1 MASCDKATFTV
12 KVSIKKIGPEEAK
25 KILEERN
32 PYNYR
37 SINMGTVEIYAKDM
51 ENGNW
56 MENGEPIMFDINGNL
71 INGQHRIMAIIRSG
85 TEQWFVIVEELDPS
99 SASTIDIG
107 RKRSIEQYLKWAD
120 KGYKTGATGIVQQVM
135 VFDKHCKHVGQSAQ
149 NSKISHMETMDEY
162 QRDCSGYNEAAH
174 IGDRIN
180 KESKKIIKPREAG
193 SIYYF
198 LTKRLG
204 WSADIVNRFF
214 FNLYTSPRNDDSIYG
229 HTIDILSGENG
240 KKQPPKGKDRIE
252 LFILCFNAM
261 VKGCTKN
268 RIRYSDF
275 FLTPDECESK
285 IKKVVRETVMV

>member
-1 MASCDKATFTV
+1 M
-12 KVSIKKIGPEEAK
+12 KVTIKKIGPEEAK

-37 SINMGTVEIYAKDM
+37 TINMGTVEIYAKDM

-56 MENGEPIMFDINGNL
+56 MKNGEPIMFDINGNL
-71 INGQHRIMAIIRSG
+71 INGQHRIMAIIKSG

-99 SASTIDIG
+99 VASTIDIG

-120 KGYKTGATGIVQQVM
+120 KGYKTGSTGVVQQVM

-149 NSKISHMETMDEY
+149 NSKISHMDIVDEY
-162 QRDCSGYNEAAH
+162 QRDYSGYNEAAQFAK
-174 IGDRIN
+174 RVN
-180 KESKKIIKPREAG
+180 KESNKIIKPKEAG
-193 SIYYF
+193 GIYYF

-214 FNLYTSPRNDDSIYG
+214 FNLYTSPRNDGGIYG
-229 HTIDILSGENG
+229 NTMKELSGEG
-240 KKQPPKGKDRIE
+240 TKFKKVKPKGKDRIE

-261 VKGCTKN
+261 VNGCEDN
-268 RIRYSDF
+268 RKKYSDF
-275 FLTPDECESK
+275 FLSSDECK
-285 IKKVVRETVMV
+285 PRIKKVVRETVMV